1 MGMVTSAFANTH
13 RIFGKR
19 AMDVKVLYILAMY
32 ILKPKCFVS
41 AGAVIIII
49 NLGIL
54 SLKRHPLCSGP
65 ACIGRF

>member
-1 MGMVTSAFANTH
+1 
-13 RIFGKR
+13 
-19 AMDVKVLYILAMY
+19 MDVKVLYILAMY